1 VNYLVKVYPMRL
13 PKNIMLRTVLTA
25 YFFFAGLCY
34 SHLEAQWQT
43 QPIPLKAGWNPI
55 YLHVD
60 ATHAS
65 ISDLVGDLAIDEIWL
80 WSPSVNEAQFV
91 LSPDAPS
98 GSKSRWIEWRNNLGD
113 ATSQLKSLIPNAAYL
128 VRLSDGASDTTWSLK
143 GKPVPPQYNWTTTG
157 LNFVGFPVNPSANWN
172 LESYFLK
179 AGSFL
184 SSAEFYNYVSG
195 DLGRNN
201 PAKVFGLRTTAL
213 PRGRAMW
220 VDTGDAFN
228 QYFGPFQL
236 TLQNFKGFQFGT
248 DVQSSRIRLQNM
260 TNNELTVRL
269 STVSGE
275 ASPQGEAL
283 EKDLQSAIM
292 IRTTL
297 NQETQVYDFEA
308 CPCNNVE
315 VVLQPKGSPGQ
326 EVEVVVGLNRSLL
339 DGPASSISSAVFR
352 LEDALSQAR
361 VDIPMRAEKGTFQG
375 LWVGQALVD
384 RVSRA
389 NLDTVEPTPKPF
401 PLRFIMHQEE
411 VSLAIPAVSAPGD
424 GLTLTIPPS
433 PKELFVGEVIQFSNG
448 STFTLTEATELNG
461 TTVTGDLD
469 GELGIPE
476 GSSGAIAR
484 LRMLQRVHVG
494 LMPGMVEGL
503 ATHENSLD
511 PDSIDSAR
519 RISTIHLPFS
529 EANEPWSMVGSISHG
544 STLTTTVLVDH
555 GNQSANPFIHT
566 YHPDHDNL
574 NADFDETLPR
584 GLESFGIERNM
595 RFELSPSQDGFNQI
609 VSSGNTVSGRYAETM
624 TLKGESTE
632 GLPNENQYSIEGV
645 FEMIRISSIPSL
657 TLP

>member
-1 VNYLVKVYPMRL
+1 MRL
-13 PKNIMLRTVLTA
+13 PKIIMLRSVFTT
-25 YFFFAGLCY
+25 YFFFAGLWH

-113 ATSQLKSLIPNAAYL
+113 DTSQLKSLIPNAAYL
-128 VRLSDGASDTTWSLK
+128 VRLSDGASDATWSLK

-184 SSAEFYNYVSG
+184 SSANFYNYTAG

-476 GSSGAIAR
+476 GSSGAISR

-609 VSSGNTVSGRYAETM
+609 VSTGNTVSGRYAETM